1 MQNDFYD
8 KVQSLRNTE
17 HPFVIATV
25 VRAEKPTSA
34 KVGAKAI
41 ITEDGILSGWI
52 GGSCAEPTV
61 KREARKALLDGQP
74 RFIRLCPSEK
84 LGTAPQ

>member
-8 KVQSLRNTE
+8 QIQKLPNTGN
-17 HPFVIATV
+17 PFVIATV

-41 ITEDGILSGWI
+41 ITDSGMSVEI
-52 GGSCAEPTV
+52 ASAHFTSEYNE
-61 KREARKALLDGQP
+61 RQDLLFLRG
-74 RFIRLCPSEK
+74 RLQ
-84 LGTAPQ
+84 TII